1 MIYCIY
7 KAMESIFTGV
17 FYVFMFLAAYVEVFL
32 LVTFLER
39 RKDIVS
45 LLDDR
50 PDSAYP
56 SVTIIV
62 PCWNE
67 ETTVAGTVESIL
79 ALDYPKDKLNIFIVD
94 DGSTDGTWKAIQQF
108 KDMPNIKLVH
118 KENGGKHTAM
128 NLAISQATTEFVGC
142 LDADSFVTS
151 SALRKMMPYFDNPET
166 MAVCPTIMVSDA
178 KNILQ
183 KAQKTEYQLSAYIKK
198 MLGLMGG
205 IHVTP
210 GPFSI
215 YRIAVFQKVGLY
227 HEAHKTE
234 DMEIAYR
241 MHEAGF
247 KIEQCHDA
255 IVYTKAIRTPYQLY
269 KQRLRWIYGFL
280 NNSIDYRRLLF
291 KGEYGVFSLFTVP
304 AGIIS
309 VLSTIFLF
317 FFLVYSAISF
327 VTQKVIKYQAVGF
340 KLSSLAPSH
349 VTFDWFFVNTH
360 AIIFITILMY
370 GFVFLSLFLGSKIA
384 TGKGKLSFGMVW
396 YILIYTF
403 LAPIWIMRAVY
414 NTVMRRETAW
424 R

>member
-1 MIYCIY
+1 MD
-7 KAMESIFTGV
+7 SIFTGF

-50 PDSAYP
+50 PDSAYQ

-67 ETTVAGTVESIL
+67 ETTVAGTVHSIL
-79 ALDYPKDKLNIFIVD
+79 DLDYPKDKLKIVLVD
-94 DGSTDGTWKAIQQF
+94 DGSTDGTWGKLQEFANY
-108 KDMPNIKLVH
+108 PNIEIIH

-128 NLAISQATTEFVGC
+128 NLAISQATTDFVGC
-142 LDADSFVTS
+142 LDADSFVTP
-151 SALRKMMPYFDNPET
+151 SALRKMMPYFDNPDT
-166 MAVCPTIMVSDA
+166 MAVCPSIMVSDA

-183 KAQKTEYQLSAYIKK
+183 KAQRTEYQLSAYIKK

-215 YRIAVFQKVGLY
+215 YRLDVFKSVGLY

-241 MHEAGF
+241 MQEAGF

-255 IVYTKAIRTPYQLY
+255 VVYTKAIATPYKLY

-291 KGEYGVFSLFTVP
+291 KSEYGVFSLFTVP
-304 AGIIS
+304 AGIVS
-309 VLSTIFLF
+309 VLSTLFLF
-317 FFLVYSAISF
+317 FFLVYSAISY
-327 VTQKVIKYQAVGF
+327 VTSAIIKYQAVGF
-340 KLSSLAPSH
+340 KLPTTAGVTH
-349 VTFDWFFVNTH
+349 VSFDWFFVNTH
-360 AIIFITILMY
+360 AIMFMTILMY

-414 NTVMRRETAW
+414 NTITRHETAW